1 MAATFSLTA
10 LLKVVP
16 KWIDSR
22 DATDITDT
30 TTALYTLAIGDGTTA
45 GNANAYWKD
54 QLTIAAGATATI
66 DLRAL
71 PHKMFG
77 GTGSLSFGAVKVLMI
92 LNNSTTGSVV
102 VGGSPS
108 NRWTGFA
115 TGNVTIGQ
123 EGVFYSA
130 CPSDG
135 WATSATSKAFTITNS
150 GSVSCTV
157 DVYVAGVK
165 S

>member
-1 MAATFSLTA
+1 MAATFA
-10 LLKVVP
+10 LSATLKVVP
-16 KWIDSR
+16 YWS
-22 DATDITDT
+22 DARTATNIADT
-30 TTALYTLAIGDGTTA
+30 VTALHTLAIGDGTTA

-54 QLTIAAGATATI
+54 QLPLAAGASATI

-71 PHKMFG
+71 PHKLFG
-77 GTGSLSFGAVKVLMI
+77 GSATLSFGAVKVLMI
-92 LNNSTTGSVV
+92 ANNSTTGSVV

-108 NRWTGFA
+108 NRWQGMA
-115 TGNVTIGQ
+115 TGNVTIGN

-130 CPSDG
+130 CPGDG
-135 WATSATSKAFTITNS
+135 WATSATSKTLTITNS
-150 GSVSCTV
+150 GADACTV

>member
-1 MAATFSLTA
+1 MPATFA
-10 LLKVVP
+10 LSATLKVVP
-16 KWIDSR
+16 FWSDSR
-22 DATDITDT
+22 TATDIADT
-30 TTALYTLAIGDGTTA
+30 VTALHTLAIGDGTTA

-54 QLTIAAGATATI
+54 QLSIAAGASVTI

-77 GTGSLSFGAVKVLMI
+77 GTATLSFGAVKVLMI
-92 LNNSTTGSVV
+92 SNNSTTGSIV

-108 NRWTGFA
+108 NRWQALA
-115 TGNVTIGQ
+115 TGDVVIGQ
-123 EGVFYSA
+123 GGVFYSA
-130 CPSDG
+130 NPSAG
-135 WATSATSKAFTITNS
+135 WATTATTKAITITNS
-150 GSVSCTV
+150 GSAVALV

>member
-1 MAATFSLTA
+1 MAAAFSLTA

-16 KWIDSR
+16 KWVDSR
-22 DATDITDT
+22 TATDITDT
-30 TTALYTLAIGDGTTA
+30 TTAVHVLDIGDGITA

-54 QLTIAAGATATI
+54 QLPLAAGATATI
-66 DLRAL
+66 DLRSL
-71 PHKMFG
+71 PHKLFG
-77 GTGSLSFGAVKVLMI
+77 GSATLSFGAVKVLMI
-92 LNNSTTGSVV
+92 VNNSATGSVV

-123 EGVFYSA
+123 GGVLYSA
-130 CPSDG
+130 CPAAG
-135 WATSATSKAFTITNS
+135 WATSATSKALTITNS
-150 GSVSCTV
+150 GSDACTV